1 MRGHLEVMLAMALA
15 GSSVVVGKIL
25 SVRVPVVLSAELSLC
40 AALVVLLPLQAAR
53 RRELGLLGRRD
64 LGWMF
69 LQALFG
75 MVLFRVLTLNGLRF
89 TTAVPAGLITSAS
102 PAVMGILSAA
112 IMRERIGPLGILG
125 IALTVAG
132 LALTNLSGIR
142 AAQDRFMLGSLLV
155 LGAVVCESLLTVFRK
170 LSGGRIGSITN
181 TTMLVS
187 MSAAMLLPF
196 AIADLGRFPISS
208 IQVSEWLAMI
218 YYGAVATVIAYIL
231 WGHGALLIPAA
242 RTGMATAMMPVSA
255 LVLSAIV
262 LKESL
267 TPLSIGGC
275 AAVVAGIIAGSVR
288 APHLCAAAPA
298 APEAADRPALKEDP
312 T

>member
-75 MVLFRVLTLNGLRF
+75 MGLFRGLTLTGLRF
-89 TTAVPAGLITSAS
+89 TTAVQAGLITSAS

>member
-75 MVLFRVLTLNGLRF
+75 MVLFRVLPLHGLRF
-89 TTAVPAGLITSAS
+89 TTAVQAGLSTRAS